1 MVGTAAYLIMFTE
14 EKFILGLVLLFAG
27 IKAIVESRMYGV
39 EYVRGI
45 ARQLE
50 QEANQNDN
58 NNEDADVNLG
68 DE

>member
-1 MVGTAAYLIMFTE
+1 MAAAYLIMFKE
-14 EKFILGLVLLFAG
+14 EKFILGLVLLFVG

-50 QEANQNDN
+50 QEEANQNDN
-58 NNEDADVNLG
+58 INEDVDVDLD